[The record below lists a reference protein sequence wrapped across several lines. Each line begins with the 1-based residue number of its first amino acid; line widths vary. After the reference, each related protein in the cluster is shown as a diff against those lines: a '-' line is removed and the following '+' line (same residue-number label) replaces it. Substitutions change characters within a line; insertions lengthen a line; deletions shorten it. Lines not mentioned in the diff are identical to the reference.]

1 MAESRVMYSYKHISM
16 CEITLD
22 DGTTRYKVSDDQFGH
37 REKSLFGHDY
47 DPYIN
52 RDFYSFRNA
61 FDFYQ
66 KLIINK

>member
-1 MAESRVMYSYKHISM
+1 MASSRVMYQCDFVSM

-37 REKSLFGHDY
+37 REKTICGRDY

-52 RDFYSFRNA
+52 KDFYSFRNA

-66 KLIINK
+66 KLIVKK